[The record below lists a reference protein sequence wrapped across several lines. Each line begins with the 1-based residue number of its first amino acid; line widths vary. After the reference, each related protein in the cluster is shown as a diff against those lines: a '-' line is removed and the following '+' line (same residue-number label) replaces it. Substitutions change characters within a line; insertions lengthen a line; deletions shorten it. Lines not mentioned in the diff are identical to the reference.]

1 MSGAQ
6 VALFIAFVVVAT
18 LAQGLTGFA
27 FVLVLLGLAGLFQ
40 LAPVTDLANVA
51 TTLAVLGA
59 AAMLRTSLRHVDRT
73 AYREAVAGS
82 APGVLAGVLLLQWL
96 SANVMTV
103 LGVLLG
109 VTIFACA
116 ITMLRPGN
124 VLPVRS
130 SGIWFGGFGLLSGL
144 LGGLFS
150 AGGPPLVYHFY
161 RQPMAMEAPAGH
173 LGRRADHDER
183 DADCRRPGNG
193 TVQPACA
200 EDDPARRPCG
210 AGDVLAAATLSPPL
224 ATRDGAQDRV
234 RVASRHRRQ
243 HRRLSPAGTLSPH
256 A

>member
-1 MSGAQ
+1 M
-6 VALFIAFVVVAT
+6 LAFRT
-18 LAQGLTGFA
+18 
-27 FVLVLLGLAGLFQ
+27 
-40 LAPVTDLANVA
+40 VTYCTENEE
-51 TTLAVLGA
+51 TP
-59 AAMLRTSLRHVDRT
+59 
-73 AYREAVAGS
+73 YREAVAGS

-161 RQPMAMEAPAGH
+161 RQPMAMEALRATLVAALTTMSVMRIVVVLATGQFSLLALKMILLAAPLAMH
-173 LGRRADHDER
+173 LQKACNCVSQPDQGRVLVIPRVPVHRDIESRKPDRRRADAKSEI
-183 DADCRRPGNG
+183 
-193 TVQPACA
+193 
-200 EDDPARRPCG
+200 
-210 AGDVLAAATLSPPL
+210 
-224 ATRDGAQDRV
+224 
-234 RVASRHRRQ
+234 SRHHTCKNARKWGHQIAPRDDRSCAQ
-243 HRRLSPAGTLSPH
+243 EAAYAQNDLRVDLRAHQNTLDGG
-256 A
+256 

>member
-82 APGVLAGVLLLQWL
+82 APGVLAGVMLLKWL

-103 LGVLLG
+103 LGVTLG

-130 SGIWFGGFGLLSGL
+130 SGIWFGGFGLLSGV

-161 RQPMAMEAPAGH
+161 RQPMAMEALRATLVAALTTMSVMRIVVVLATGQFSLLALKMILLAAPAVLGTSWLLRRYPPRWRRETVLRIVCVLLLATGVSIAASAL
-173 LGRRADHDER
+173 LGR
-183 DADCRRPGNG
+183 
-193 TVQPACA
+193 
-200 EDDPARRPCG
+200 
-210 AGDVLAAATLSPPL
+210 
-224 ATRDGAQDRV
+224 
-234 RVASRHRRQ
+234 
-243 HRRLSPAGTLSPH
+243 
-256 A
+256 

>member
-73 AYREAVAGS
+73 AYLEAVAGS
-82 APGVLAGVLLLQWL
+82 APGVLAGVMLLKWL

-103 LGVLLG
+103 LGVTLG

-161 RQPMAMEAPAGH
+161 RQPMPMEALRATLVAALTTMSAMRSVVVLATGQFSLVAVKMILLAAPAVLGTSWLLRRYPPRWRRETVLRTVCVLLLATGVSIVASAL
-173 LGRRADHDER
+173 LGR
-183 DADCRRPGNG
+183 
-193 TVQPACA
+193 
-200 EDDPARRPCG
+200 
-210 AGDVLAAATLSPPL
+210 
-224 ATRDGAQDRV
+224 
-234 RVASRHRRQ
+234 
-243 HRRLSPAGTLSPH
+243 
-256 A
+256 

>member
-6 VALFIAFVVVAT
+6 VALFVAFVVVAT

-59 AAMLRTSLRHVDRT
+59 AAMLRTSQRHVDRT
-73 AYREAVAGS
+73 AYLEAVAGS
-82 APGVLAGVLLLQWL
+82 APGVLAGVMLLQWL

-116 ITMLRPGN
+116 ITLLRPGN

-130 SGIWFGGFGLLSGL
+130 SGMLRPQNS
-144 LGGLFS
+144 
-150 AGGPPLVYHFY
+150 
-161 RQPMAMEAPAGH
+161 
-173 LGRRADHDER
+173 RREVPSYSR
-183 DADCRRPGNG
+183 
-193 TVQPACA
+193 
-200 EDDPARRPCG
+200 
-210 AGDVLAAATLSPPL
+210 LI
-224 ATRDGAQDRV
+224 TRC
-234 RVASRHRRQ
+234 
-243 HRRLSPAGTLSPH
+243 
-256 A
+256 